1 MQAIQYVADRLQE
14 QEPDQDV
21 EMMEQDDLLGRLNI
35 STRTSSSR
43 GRKIVSFYLDMFC
56 FFDL

>member
-35 STRTSSSR
+35 STRTFGTR
-43 GRKIVSFYLDMFC
+43 GRKIVCL
-56 FFDL
+56 